1 MRTTI
6 RLPRLGVAD
15 MAQSNELILNEL
27 QGWLGTP
34 YVHQASQ
41 KGAGCDCLGLVR
53 GVWRA
58 VLGREPADVPP
69 YTSDWS
75 ETDGQEA
82 LWQAA
87 KAHLRS
93 KPVDDR
99 QPGDILL
106 FRMRSDAVAKHLGFV
121 ASAGQTPSFIHAYS
135 GHGVVESP
143 LSTPWAR
150 RIVACFEFPE
160 RTS

>member
-1 MRTTI
+1 MKTRSA
-6 RLPRLGVAD
+6 RCPEPD
-15 MAQSNELILNEL
+15 MMQKRDLILSEL
-27 QGWLGTP
+27 HGWLGTP

-58 VLGREPADVPP
+58 VLGQEPVSVPP

-87 KAHLRS
+87 QAHLIA
-93 KPVDDR
+93 KPLTAK

-106 FRMRSDAVAKHLGFV
+106 FRMRSDAVAKHLGFL
-121 ASAGQTPSFIHAYS
+121 ASAGPAPSFIHAYS

-143 LSTPWAR
+143 LSTPWEH